1 MAGRRGPVTGAAP
14 VETERLLIRRFT
26 ADDAEA
32 YWPLVS
38 NPAVLRYVGEP
49 ALTSIGAV
57 RDLLETRPLRDYR
70 LYGYGRMACIEKSSG
85 RLLGF
90 SGLKYLDDM
99 NETDVGY
106 RFLPEAWGKGYATES
121 AAAIMA
127 RQAVEFDLRR
137 IIGLVEPEN
146 EGSVRVLKKL
156 GLTFERRLAD
166 AAHGE
171 LDLYAVALSGAL
183 APAESA

>member
-1 MAGRRGPVTGAAP
+1 VTGLESI
-14 VETERLLIRRFT
+14 ETERLLIRRFT
-26 ADDAEA
+26 VDDAEA
-32 YWPLVS
+32 YWLLVS
-38 NPAVLRYVGEP
+38 DPAVLRYVGEP
-49 ALTSIGAV
+49 PLNSIAAV

-70 LYGYGRMACIEKSSG
+70 LYGYGRMACIDKDSG

-99 NETDVGY
+99 DETDIGY

-121 AAAIMA
+121 GAAIMA
-127 RQAVEFDLRR
+127 RQSAESSLRR

-146 EGSVRVLKKL
+146 DGSVRVLKKL

-171 LDLYAVALSGAL
+171 LDLYAVALSGDRTQAG
-183 APAESA
+183 PA

>member
-1 MAGRRGPVTGAAP
+1 MLRQRMRSALLEI
-14 VETERLLIRRFT
+14 ETQRLLIRRFT
-26 ADDAEA
+26 VDDAEA

-38 NPAVLRYVGEP
+38 DPAVLRYVGEP
-49 ALTSIGAV
+49 ALTSIAAV

-70 LYGYGRMACIEKSSG
+70 LHGYGRMACIDKDSG

-90 SGLKYLDDM
+90 SGLKYLDDLD
-99 NETDVGY
+99 ETDVGY

-127 RQAVEFDLRR
+127 RQTAEFGLRR

-146 EGSVRVLKKL
+146 AGSVRVLKKL
-156 GLTFERRLAD
+156 GLTFERRIAD

-171 LDLYAVALSGAL
+171 LDLYAVALSGDRT
-183 APAESA
+183 PADPA

>member
-1 MAGRRGPVTGAAP
+1 MTGLDAI
-14 VETERLLIRRFT
+14 ETRRLLIRRFT
-26 ADDAEA
+26 TDDAEA

-38 NPAVLRYVGEP
+38 NPEVLRYVAEP
-49 ALTSIGAV
+49 VVASIGAV
-57 RDLLETRPLRDYR
+57 RDLLQAHPLRDYR
-70 LYGYGRMACIEKSSG
+70 KYGYGRMACIDKDSG

-90 SGLKYLDDM
+90 SGLKYLDDI

-106 RFLPEAWGKGYATES
+106 RFLPEAWGRGYATES

-127 RQAVEFDLRR
+127 RQPAEFGLRR

-146 EGSVRVLKKL
+146 QGSVRVLKKL

-166 AAHGE
+166 AAHGA
-171 LDLYAVALSGAL
+171 LDLYAVALSGNRT
-183 APAESA
+183 PAGPA